1 MSFNYLQATTVA
13 VLVVL
18 MTACASAPPPPPPPA
33 VIAAPEPA
41 PIIEPIACE
50 PEIDLAT
57 EAAVRKLKLAN
68 EWHKELRY
76 ESAFE
81 AYEAVLA
88 EHASLLSDAYAL
100 WGIIS
105 LRLDRDNPGYS
116 REAAQTAIY
125 VLDQRT
131 QLALEGEA
139 ANEAR
144 LLWFSAQ
151 IMIEADVSK
160 DKVVAQNRQLKEE
173 LAQRDEAIKRLRE
186 LTLGN

>member
-1 MSFNYLQATTVA
+1 
-13 VLVVL
+13 
-18 MTACASAPPPPPPPA
+18 MTACASAPPPPPPPE

-105 LRLDRDNPGYS
+105 IRLDRDNPGYS
-116 REAAQTAIY
+116 SDGALTAID
-125 VLDQRT
+125 VLDQST
-131 QLALEGEA
+131 QLAIVCHA
-139 ANEAR
+139 SNESR
-144 LLWFSAQ
+144 VVWLSAQ
-151 IMIEADVSK
+151 IRIKADVRK
-160 DKVVAQNRQLKEE
+160 
-173 LAQRDEAIKRLRE
+173 
-186 LTLGN
+186 